1 VVEVEARQQRR
12 SIGDRSAERGST
24 AVETTVI
31 VPVAMVVVM
40 LVVQMCLWA
49 HAGTLVQGAAN
60 VGDQAATSLGG
71 SPATGV
77 MEARQELMATGSE
90 VVTAP
95 SVQVQRLPGGQVE
108 VTVSGDSESIIPWLH
123 LPVSATR
130 IGVSQEFRESG

>member
-1 VVEVEARQQRR
+1 M
-12 SIGDRSAERGST
+12 SADRGSAT
-24 AVETTVI
+24 VETAVI

-77 MEARQELMATGSE
+77 VEARQELIATGRE

-95 SVQVQRLPGGQVE
+95 SVQVQQLSGGQVE
-108 VTVSGDSESIIPWLH
+108 VTVSGDAESIIPWLH